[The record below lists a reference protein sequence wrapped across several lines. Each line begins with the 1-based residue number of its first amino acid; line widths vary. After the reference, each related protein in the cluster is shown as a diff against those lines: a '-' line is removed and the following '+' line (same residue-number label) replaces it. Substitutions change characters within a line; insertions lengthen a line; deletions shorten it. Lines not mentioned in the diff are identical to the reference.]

1 MNHQIKQIAA
11 VLPGISLQV
20 RAGHEP
26 EGTHQ
31 IILPRHLTEGQPYRY
46 NQQLELRLVPKRAPD
61 KYRVFPGDVLFVS
74 RGIRNHAVVVESVAE
89 NSIASGTL
97 YILRAKQGVDPV
109 YLAWCINQLPVQA
122 KIAQVRTGAG
132 TPIVQ
137 RSDFSNITLPFPD
150 TARQNQIAKLS
161 QLMAREKQLRQQLVN
176 ETENYHRQVGQ
187 KLFNGIFRD

>member
-1 MNHQIKQIAA
+1 MKNQINQIAV

-26 EGTHQ
+26 GGTHQ
-31 IILPRHLTEGQPYRY
+31 IILPKHLTEGQPYRY
-46 NQQLELRLVPKRAPD
+46 NHKHALRMVPKRAPD
-61 KYRVFPGDVLFVS
+61 KYRVYPGDVLFVS

-97 YILRAKQGVDPV
+97 YILRAKKGVDPV
-109 YLAWCINQLPVQA
+109 FLAWCINQLPVQA

-137 RSDFSNITLPFPD
+137 RNDFGLISLPFPD
-150 TARQNQIAKLS
+150 KARQSQIAKLS
-161 QLMAREKQLRQQLVN
+161 QLMAREKQLREQLAA
-176 ETENYHRQVGQ
+176 ETEHFHRQVGQ
-187 KLFNGIFRD
+187 KLFNGILRD